1 MNSERLQYID
11 ALKGIAI
18 LLVVIGHV
26 ELYVLQSPGVITT
39 FVSLLHIPIF
49 MFLAG
54 QMLYKSIQ
62 SDNNK
67 NRLIFSRFKRLII
80 PFFSF
85 TLLYSILADVS
96 LSKVYFSDYKYGYW
110 FTLSLF
116 NLLVITYLINSL
128 SALVKKKYFDLI
140 LFLAFYLIICV
151 VFYFNIIPDKL
162 SILIS
167 YKQIVYYYPIIVFG
181 FLVGKY
187 PAVLSGILNKW
198 YIALLAFICF
208 ILCVTMFRV
217 YHVSSLLFLII
228 SNFSGFISIQFV
240 FKNYFAK
247 IPFNKTLCD
256 FGKRSIEIYMIHFF
270 YILLINEMIDLGP
283 FNHYLVLIL
292 VSAFLLL
299 TSFFTGVL
307 TNRFKALRFILW
319 GTK

>member
-18 LLVVIGHV
+18 IMVVIGHV

-128 SALVKKKYFDLI
+128 SGLVKKKYFDLI

-167 YKQIVYYYPIIVFG
+167 YKQIVYYYPIIIFG

-217 YHVSSLLFLII
+217 YHVSSLLLLII

-247 IPFNKTLCD
+247 IPFNKILCD

-270 YILLINEMIDLGP
+270 YILLINKMIDLRP
-283 FNHYLVLIL
+283 FNHYLILIL

>member
-11 ALKGIAI
+11 ALKGLAI
-18 LLVVIGHV
+18 ILVVIGHV
-26 ELYVLQSPGVITT
+26 ELYVLQSPGIITT

-62 SDNNK
+62 SDKNK
-67 NRLIFSRFKRLII
+67 NQLIISRFKRLII

-85 TLLYSILADVS
+85 TLLYSILANVS

-116 NLLVITYLINSL
+116 NLLVITYLINGLSSL
-128 SALVKKKYFDLI
+128 VRRKYFDLI
-140 LFLAFYLIICV
+140 VFLAFYLIICV
-151 VFYFNIIPDKL
+151 ILYFNIIPYKL

-167 YKQIVYYYPIIVFG
+167 YKQIVYYYPIIIFG

-187 PAVLSGILNKW
+187 PAVMIGILNRW
-198 YIALLAFICF
+198 YVALLAFICF
-208 ILCVTMFRV
+208 ILCVIMFRV

-228 SNFSGFISIQFV
+228 SNLSGFISIQFV
-240 FKNYFAK
+240 FRNYFVK

-270 YILLINEMIDLGP
+270 YILLLNEMIDLRP
-283 FNHYLVLIL
+283 FNHYLVLTF
-292 VSAFLLL
+292 VTVFLLF
-299 TSFFTGVL
+299 TSIFTGVL
-307 TNRFKALRFILW
+307 TNRYKVLRFFLW